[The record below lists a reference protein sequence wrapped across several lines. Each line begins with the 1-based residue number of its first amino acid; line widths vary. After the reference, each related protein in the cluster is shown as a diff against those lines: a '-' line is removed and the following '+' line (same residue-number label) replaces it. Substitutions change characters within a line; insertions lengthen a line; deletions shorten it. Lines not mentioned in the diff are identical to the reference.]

1 VGWRSS
7 ARGGTSPDAGNRRPD
22 SRSLAAFADRWAAA
36 VAGGS
41 YVGRTDAEVR
51 SLLGDLTERLA
62 SILAGEPFSAGEAET
77 IGAALV
83 DAHFTDAVSLGQ
95 TIGVLDHLA
104 ATCPWLDRADAAA
117 RMVAISAGVATGFA
131 RATWLW
137 TLAEQEQ
144 ARRAV
149 LDAIAVAH
157 TALRASEARFRAVFH
172 SAGVG
177 IAVVARD
184 GTVDAT
190 NPAMNEMIGRGAAEL
205 VGQPV
210 DLLLDRDHRPL
221 LDRVLRGEEEHV
233 RFEQA
238 YVRPDGRPAWID
250 LTISAIHTP
259 EAPSI
264 AVILAAD
271 VTQRHLLAGRLQH
284 EATHDP
290 LTRLPNRSLFFSWL
304 NAAFAQNGR
313 DDRVGVCY
321 LDLDGFKAVNDTL
334 GHDAGDELLAAVAV
348 RLSTCMNRLG
358 HRIAR
363 VGGDEFALVVTR
375 SSGVDQLVEAANEIL
390 AVLRP
395 PVQLAGHR
403 ITVTAS
409 IGIVERP
416 VGGTTA
422 AELMKAADLT
432 LYWAKAEGKGRWALF
447 DEARNADL
455 LSRYALSAAMPA
467 ALERG
472 EFVLDYQPLVR
483 LGDSSMVGAEALIRW
498 RHPKLGRLMPDRFVS
513 YAEETGLIVPLGAW
527 VLREACHQAL
537 RWQRDLQP
545 VLVSVNL
552 AAKQARAPGIVD
564 EVRQT
569 LAETGLAPELLQ
581 LELTETAAMGTTGE
595 PLRALQRLAELGV
608 RISIDDFGTGYS
620 NLAYLRQ
627 LPVHGLKLA
636 GSFVEGLRTERADP
650 VDEQI
655 VSSLVDMAHALG
667 LSVTAEGVEEV
678 IQVDRLRHLGCD
690 LAQGY
695 YFAAPMPAAELD
707 DFLRPEFVA

>member
-1 VGWRSS
+1 VR
-7 ARGGTSPDAGNRRPD
+7 RPDAG
-22 SRSLAAFADRWAAA
+22 SLAAFADRWAAA

-41 YVGRTDAEVR
+41 YVGLTDAEVR
-51 SLLGDLTERLA
+51 TLLGELTERLA
-62 SILAGEPFSAGEAET
+62 GILGGEPFTAGLAET

-83 DAHFTDAVSLGQ
+83 EAHFTDAVSLGQ
-95 TIGVLDHLA
+95 TIGVLDNLA
-104 ATCPWLDRADAAA
+104 ATCPWLDPTDAAA
-117 RMVAISAGVATGFA
+117 RIIAVSASVATGFA
-131 RATWLW
+131 RATWLR

-177 IAVVARD
+177 IAVVAAD
-184 GTVDAT
+184 GTVDAA
-190 NPAMNEMIGRGAAEL
+190 NPAMCEMIGRSAAEL
-205 VGQPV
+205 SGQPV
-210 DLLLDRDHRPL
+210 DLLLDYDHRPL

-233 RFEQA
+233 RFEQG

-250 LTISAIHTP
+250 LTISAIHSP
-259 EAPSI
+259 DAPSI

-304 NAAFAQNGR
+304 NTAFAQDAR
-313 DDRVGVCY
+313 DERVGVCY

-390 AVLRP
+390 AVLRA

-416 VGGTTA
+416 IGGTTA

-447 DEARNADL
+447 DEDRNADL

-483 LGDSSMVGAEALIRW
+483 LGDSCMVGAEALIRW

-527 VLREACHQAL
+527 VLKEACHQAL

-552 AAKQARAPGIVD
+552 AAKQVRTPGIVD
-564 EVRQT
+564 AVKHT

-620 NLAYLRQ
+620 NLSYLRQ

-655 VSSLVDMAHALG
+655 VSSLVAMAHALG
-667 LSVTAEGVEEV
+667 LSVTAEGVEEI

-695 YFAAPMPAAELD
+695 YFAEPMPAAELD
-707 DFLRPEFVA
+707 DFLRPQFVA